1 MRNFCITKK
10 AIKKVRRARE
20 MVQWLRPLAVFPEDQ
35 GSMLRTDMLAHSY
48 LTLIPGDLMLSS
60 LLASVGTAYT

>member
-35 GSMLRTDMLAHSY
+35 GSMLSNHMVVYNPLY
-48 LTLIPGDLMLSS
+48 WDLMPSS
-60 LLASVGTAYT
+60 GM